1 MTVADGKENSL
12 VQMVSGESGL
22 IVEVRGGHG
31 LVSRLASL
39 GIRPGRRITKVS
51 AMFMR
56 GPITVEVDR
65 VQLAIGYGMARR
77 IIVRAKELA
86 PEATQ

>member
-1 MTVADGKENSL
+1 MNMTTDNEISVVHMS
-12 VQMVSGESGL
+12 VGESGVV
-22 IVEVRGGHG
+22 IKVNGGQG
-31 LVSRLASL
+31 LVNRLASL

-51 AMFMR
+51 AMFLH

-77 IIVRAKELA
+77 IIVGTKGLA
-86 PEATQ
+86 PEAAR

>member
-1 MTVADGKENSL
+1 MTTDRDLSVVHMSL
-12 VQMVSGESGL
+12 GESG
-22 IVEVRGGHG
+22 VVMKVNGGPG
-31 LVSRLASL
+31 LVNRLASM

-51 AMFMR
+51 AMFMH

-65 VQLAIGYGMARR
+65 VQLAIGYGMAAR
-77 IIVRAKELA
+77 IIVQSEKLI

>member
-1 MTVADGKENSL
+1 M
-12 VQMVSGESGL
+12 
-22 IVEVRGGHG
+22 
-31 LVSRLASL
+31 

-51 AMFMR
+51 AMFMH

-65 VQLAIGYGMARR
+65 VQLAIGYGMAAR
-77 IIVRAKELA
+77 IIVQSEKLI